1 MSNIFNSD
9 IENFG
14 VLLKGKS
21 VKSVHD
27 YHDNFDACFVVNNF
41 ERELLQFENILKEKE
56 VAHFINRLP
65 TAPMSYSSYMAINI
79 EKIMFMKPF
88 DIFDINMLRNY
99 FLCKVLRKKVFFLPR
114 SIQRKDWGFGDEYK
128 HKFPNAGILS
138 LIYVLEVIKPKNLWV
153 FGLDFY
159 HGDYLSRRSHQNPIE
174 LQREKFD
181 RLNLIDF
188 TSNLFSCYE
197 ETKINIVTS
206 CEEFPAMNNVNKI
219 IYNDEGV

>member
-65 TAPMSYSSYMAINI
+65 TAPMRVA
-79 EKIMFMKPF
+79 
-88 DIFDINMLRNY
+88 
-99 FLCKVLRKKVFFLPR
+99 
-114 SIQRKDWGFGDEYK
+114 
-128 HKFPNAGILS
+128 
-138 LIYVLEVIKPKNLWV
+138 
-153 FGLDFY
+153 
-159 HGDYLSRRSHQNPIE
+159 
-174 LQREKFD
+174 
-181 RLNLIDF
+181 LNLKTKLWYVI
-188 TSNLFSCYE
+188 SILLFPIVFS
-197 ETKINIVTS
+197 KI
-206 CEEFPAMNNVNKI
+206 
-219 IYNDEGV
+219 